1 MKYPG
6 FEMKLFEAASQY
18 STDEIFDPKMLF
30 QNELSMDKFYMILQ
44 RIKNRFWLY
53 WIPTIHIT
61 MC

>member
-44 RIKNRFWLY
+44 RIK
-53 WIPTIHIT
+53 IHGEAIEVH
-61 MC
+61 